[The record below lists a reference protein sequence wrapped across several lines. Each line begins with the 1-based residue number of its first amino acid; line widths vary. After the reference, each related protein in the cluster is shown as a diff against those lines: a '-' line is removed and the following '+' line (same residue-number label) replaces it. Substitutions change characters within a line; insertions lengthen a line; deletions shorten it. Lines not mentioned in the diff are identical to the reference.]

1 MEKNMGSLSTA
12 TFRKR
17 KTCPSSQVLLLYCDA
32 TLLVAARPI
41 IAEHVSSC
49 DFCGAELQL
58 ISKYTPRGA
67 ATFQP
72 VRVPW
77 HLYRLAK
84 DLLAFSANDLA
95 RSVGALY
102 ETSNFSLTDA

>member
-1 MEKNMGSLSTA
+1 MGSVSTA

-17 KTCPSSQVLLLYCDA
+17 QTCPSSQVLLRYCDA
-32 TLLVAARPI
+32 TLSVAARPLV
-41 IAEHVSSC
+41 AEHVSAC

-58 ISKYTPRGA
+58 LSKFTPRAA

-72 VRVPW
+72 VRMPW

-84 DLLAFSANDLA
+84 DLLALSKGDIT

-102 ETSNFSLTDA
+102 DAHNLSLTDA

>member
-1 MEKNMGSLSTA
+1 MGSLSTA

-32 TLLVAARPI
+32 TLVTAARPI
-41 IAEHVSSC
+41 VAEHVSTC
-49 DFCGAELQL
+49 DFCGAEVQL
-58 ISKYTPRGA
+58 LSEFTPRGA
-67 ATFQP
+67 AAFQP

-84 DLLAFSANDLA
+84 DLLALSANDLA

-102 ETSNFSLTDA
+102 ETNNFSLTDA

>member
-1 MEKNMGSLSTA
+1 MGSVSTA

-17 KTCPSSQVLLLYCDA
+17 KTCPSSEILLLYSDSA
-32 TLLVAARPI
+32 LVAAARPI
-41 IAEHVSSC
+41 IAEHVAGC

-58 ISKYTPRGA
+58 LSKFAPRTPA
-67 ATFQP
+67 VFQP
-72 VRVPW
+72 ARVPW

-84 DLLAFSANDLA
+84 DLLALSANDLA

-102 ETSNFSLTDA
+102 EAGNFSLTDA

>member
-1 MEKNMGSLSTA
+1 MGSVSTA

-17 KTCPSSQVLLLYCDA
+17 KTCPSSEVLLLYSDR
-32 TLLVAARPI
+32 TLVAAARPAV
-41 IAEHVSSC
+41 AEHVSAC

-58 ISKYTPRGA
+58 LSKFAPRTPP
-67 ATFQP
+67 THQP
-72 VRVPW
+72 ARMPW

-84 DLLAFSANDLA
+84 DLLTLSASDLA

-102 ETSNFSLTDA
+102 EAGNLSLTDA

>member
-1 MEKNMGSLSTA
+1 MGSLSTA

-17 KTCPSSQVLLLYCDA
+17 KTCPSSQAILLYCDA
-32 TLLVAARPI
+32 ALAAAAHPI
-41 IAEHVSSC
+41 IAEHVSTC
-49 DFCGAELQL
+49 DFCAAELQL
-58 ISKYTPRGA
+58 LSKFAPRGA

-84 DLLAFSANDLA
+84 DLLSLSAGDLA

-102 ETSNFSLTDA
+102 ETGNFSLTDA